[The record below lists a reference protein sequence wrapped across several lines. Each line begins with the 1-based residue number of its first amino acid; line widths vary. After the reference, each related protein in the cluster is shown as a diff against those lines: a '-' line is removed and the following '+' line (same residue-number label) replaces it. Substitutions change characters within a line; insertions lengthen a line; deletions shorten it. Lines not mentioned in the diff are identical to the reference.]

1 MAENT
6 QNNKSKLFREKNLE
20 RLESPEKLNDY
31 LRVTS
36 PGVWMVLVTVIVL
49 LAGVCV
55 WGFIGKIE
63 ATTQAAVITEN
74 GVSKCLVPRQALEG
88 VLEYR
93 TVKVDG
99 EAKEEDIGV
108 ITYDKIHYYEKA
120 GNVHYVSET
129 NGSYSSFGGSLTG
142 ATFSKKAALFS
153 GIMFGPMGMATATLM
168 SYKPAQQKPPE
179 THFELT
185 SETKR
190 IDERNVLLNFYSDER
205 NQYIDIELPQEI
217 YNFLQTHLPE
227 KKYEIVSEVEKH
239 AAVNKA
245 VSGQK
250 KLDVPEAKVALPATD
265 KLSIDNFKE
274 KVEKLKIMKEAG
286 LLSDEEFRDEKSKLL
301 SMI

>member
-99 EAKEEDIGV
+99 EALELQPDVLEPEV
-108 ITYDKIHYYEKA
+108 ITEST
-120 GNVHYVSET
+120 NVYVM
-129 NGSYSSFGGSLTG
+129 L
-142 ATFSKKAALFS
+142 A
-153 GIMFGPMGMATATLM
+153 GMASEGIATGTLVTEEL
-168 SYKPAQQKPPE
+168 SPA
-179 THFELT
+179 ELFF
-185 SETKR
+185 
-190 IDERNVLLNFYSDER
+190 N
-205 NQYIDIELPQEI
+205 
-217 YNFLQTHLPE
+217 
-227 KKYEIVSEVEKH
+227 
-239 AAVNKA
+239 
-245 VSGQK
+245 
-250 KLDVPEAKVALPATD
+250 
-265 KLSIDNFKE
+265 
-274 KVEKLKIMKEAG
+274 
-286 LLSDEEFRDEKSKLL
+286 
-301 SMI
+301 